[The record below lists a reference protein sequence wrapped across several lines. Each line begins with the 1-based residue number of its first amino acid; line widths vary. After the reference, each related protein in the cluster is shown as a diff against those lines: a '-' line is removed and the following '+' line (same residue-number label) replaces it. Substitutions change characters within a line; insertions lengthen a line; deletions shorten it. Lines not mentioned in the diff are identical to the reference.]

1 MVHWS
6 SVFPIPGSGIAE
18 QGCVQV
24 TKQGTTS
31 PPSGRAQLEKL
42 MSADMRAVT
51 AQSDRVGRYFA
62 RQHDVSGNDF
72 HALLHVMVAET
83 AGTPL
88 TMAQLRQR
96 MDVSPAAITYL
107 VDRMIDA
114 GHVRRETDPSDRRK
128 ALLRYE
134 ASGME
139 LAHVFFTPLGVQLRA
154 ALADLPDEDLRA
166 AHRVFSAM
174 IAAMSKFESDL
185 LEEQKPSPKPR
196 SAKSRDLV

>member
-1 MVHWS
+1 
-6 SVFPIPGSGIAE
+6 
-18 QGCVQV
+18 
-24 TKQGTTS
+24 
-31 PPSGRAQLEKL
+31 

-62 RQHDVSGNDF
+62 RQHSVSGNDF

-83 AGTPL
+83 AGKPL

-114 GHVRRETDPSDRRK
+114 GHVRRESDPADRRK

-139 LAHVFFTPLGVQLRA
+139 LAHGFFTPLGVHLRA
-154 ALADLPDEDLRA
+154 ALADLPDRGSGRRA
-166 AHRVFSAM
+166 PGVQRDDRRDVLVRGRCRSFS
-174 IAAMSKFESDL
+174 
-185 LEEQKPSPKPR
+185 
-196 SAKSRDLV
+196 KSRRRRSVPLPRAISSSSKKTERLSYWIGVTPI

>member
-1 MVHWS
+1 
-6 SVFPIPGSGIAE
+6 
-18 QGCVQV
+18 
-24 TKQGTTS
+24 
-31 PPSGRAQLEKL
+31 

-51 AQSDRVGRYFA
+51 AQSDRLGRYFA
-62 RQHDVSGNDF
+62 RQNDVSGNDF

-114 GHVRRETDPSDRRK
+114 GHLRRESDPADRRK

-134 ASGME
+134 NSGME
-139 LAHVFFTPLGVQLRA
+139 LAHTFFAPLGAHVRS
-154 ALADLPDEDLRA
+154 ALAELPDNDLMA
-166 AHRVFSAM
+166 AHRVFSAL
-174 IAAMSKFESDL
+174 IDAMSTFEGELVARQPAPATKRAASQNNHHQD
-185 LEEQKPSPKPR
+185 
-196 SAKSRDLV
+196 AKLAKQTEHV

>member
-1 MVHWS
+1 
-6 SVFPIPGSGIAE
+6 
-18 QGCVQV
+18 V
-24 TKQGTTS
+24 TKRGTNSS
-31 PPSGRAQLEKL
+31 PPSRADLEKL

-51 AQSDRVGRYFA
+51 AQSDRLGRYFA
-62 RQHDVSGNDF
+62 RQNDVSGNDF

-114 GHVRRETDPSDRRK
+114 GHVRRESDPADRRK

-134 ASGME
+134 NSGME
-139 LAHVFFTPLGVQLRA
+139 LAHAFFAPLGVHVRS
-154 ALADLPDEDLRA
+154 ALAELPDNDLMA
-166 AHRVFSAM
+166 AHRVFGAL
-174 IAAMSKFESDL
+174 IDAMSTFEG
-185 LEEQKPSPKPR
+185 EVVAQQPK
-196 SAKSRDLV
+196 SATKRAATHNNHLRDGNLTKETERA

>member
-1 MVHWS
+1 
-6 SVFPIPGSGIAE
+6 
-18 QGCVQV
+18 V
-24 TKQGTTS
+24 TKRGTSSSS
-31 PPSGRAQLEKL
+31 PGRLQLEKL

-114 GHVRRETDPSDRRK
+114 GHIRRESDPADRRK

-139 LAHVFFTPLGVQLRA
+139 LAHGFFSPLGAQMRG
-154 ALADLPDEDLRA
+154 ALAGLPDEDLSA

-174 IAAMSKFESDL
+174 LAAMSAFEECLVVQPKGARGTLPNSKKADL
-185 LEEQKPSPKPR
+185 QEI
-196 SAKSRDLV
+196 

>member
-1 MVHWS
+1 M
-6 SVFPIPGSGIAE
+6 
-18 QGCVQV
+18 
-24 TKQGTTS
+24 TKRGTNIS
-31 PPSGRAQLEKL
+31 PPSRQQLEKL

-114 GHVRRETDPSDRRK
+114 GHVRRESDPADRRK

-139 LAHVFFTPLGVQLRA
+139 LAHGFFTPLGVHLRA
-154 ALADLPDEDLRA
+154 ALADLPDEDLAA

-174 IAAMSKFESDL
+174 ISAMSIFEGDL
-185 LEEQKPSPKPR
+185 VTRQKAAATVR
-196 SAKSRDLV
+196 STPARDLV